1 MSGPPGS
8 VSGLSTQAG
17 LALKLRTSRWILTQY
32 LKMYD
37 EESYGQWRRRA
48 RTEVRISLEWVAD
61 EMGIGQQIG

>member
-1 MSGPPGS
+1 
-8 VSGLSTQAG
+8 
-17 LALKLRTSRWILTQY
+17 
-32 LKMYD
+32 MYD